1 MRGNLIIGMIAGSMV
16 GVAATMI
23 ALPFMQP
30 ALNKVVR
37 KGRRAV
43 GQHLDKMDPGWHG

>member
-1 MRGNLIIGMIAGSMV
+1 MKGSMFLGMVAGSV
-16 GVAATMI
+16 LGAAATMI

-30 ALNKVVR
+30 QINRAVR

-43 GQHLDKMDPGWHG
+43 SRQLDKMDPGWHG